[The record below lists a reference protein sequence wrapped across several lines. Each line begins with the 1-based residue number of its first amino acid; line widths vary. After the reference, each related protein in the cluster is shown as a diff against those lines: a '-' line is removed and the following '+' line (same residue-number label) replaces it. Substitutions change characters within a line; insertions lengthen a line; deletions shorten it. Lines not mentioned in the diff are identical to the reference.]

1 VAFWLVILG
10 GMAIAVFTP
19 PMLGGDERDH
29 FTRAYQVATGD
40 VLTHRHNG
48 AYGANLPVGVSRDIA
63 DITKRALSSRD
74 RTSFLH
80 DFSRP
85 APGGPARFV
94 DLNQTASYGPGAYAP
109 YVVAIA
115 AGRVARLSTLTVFY
129 LARFA
134 GVLTYAV
141 LLALAV
147 RRLPVHRWL
156 LVACGLT
163 PVAIG
168 EATTVSADG
177 LTMVLSFLVV
187 AEALYLAL
195 ETADGVRLRRPLAEV
210 AGACAV
216 LALAKPPYI
225 AFALLLLVPAW
236 RHRSRLLWP
245 LLAICGTAFA
255 LAGVWAFYQS
265 GHSLPQDEPHRWL
278 VPFPYAFHDLNV
290 GAQSLFV
297 FTHPVNFL
305 IVIGRTF
312 ARAGWSF
319 PRDLLGRLSLYQ
331 LSSILIACSA
341 IIIAGSA
348 LVADYNDDRKHLG
361 RALRAW
367 LAAVTVGIALTLFFI
382 AYTNWNSYRAPIV
395 EAFNARYLL
404 PLLPPLALAVLPT
417 QFKFSRRWQ
426 GVVGGAVTGGLIVV
440 LVLAVIGLQRF
451 HFSGLPITST
461 FKANG

>member
-1 VAFWLVILG
+1 
-10 GMAIAVFTP
+10 M
-19 PMLGGDERDH
+19 
-29 FTRAYQVATGD
+29 
-40 VLTHRHNG
+40 
-48 AYGANLPVGVSRDIA
+48 
-63 DITKRALSSRD
+63 
-74 RTSFLH
+74 
-80 DFSRP
+80 
-85 APGGPARFV
+85 
-94 DLNQTASYGPGAYAP
+94 
-109 YVVAIA
+109 
-115 AGRVARLSTLTVFY
+115 ARLSTLAVLY

-141 LLALAV
+141 LLGLAV

-156 LVACGLT
+156 LLTCGLT

-177 LTMVLSFLVV
+177 LTMGLSFLVV
-187 AEALYLAL
+187 AEAMYLAF
-195 ETADGVRLRRPLAEV
+195 ETGDGVRLRRPLAEV

-216 LALAKPPYI
+216 LALAKPPYV
-225 AFALLLLVPAW
+225 ALALLLLIPAW

-255 LAGVWAFYQS
+255 LAGLWASYQA
-265 GHSLPQDEPHRWL
+265 GHSLPQDDPHRWL
-278 VPFPYAFHDLNV
+278 VAFPYAFHDLNT
-290 GAQSLFV
+290 GAQSVFV

-312 ARAGWSF
+312 VRAGWSF
-319 PRDLLGRLSLYQ
+319 PGDLFGRLSLYL
-331 LSSILIACSA
+331 LSPIIIACSA

-348 LVADYNDDRKHLG
+348 LVADCSDDRKHLSG
-361 RALRAW
+361 ALRAW
-367 LAAVTVGIALTLFFI
+367 LAAVTVGIALALFFI
-382 AYTNWNSYRAPIV
+382 AYTNWNAYRAPIV

-426 GVVGGAVTGGLIVV
+426 AVVGGAVTGGLIVV

-451 HFSGLPITST
+451 HFTGLPITST
-461 FKANG
+461 IKANG